1 MSYRRTLQ
9 PPSSPA
15 RRAATMRSCTLL
27 KLQAQCTPRIHNDPR
42 IQGITIHQI
51 DVTQSCP
58 NGRSPLDRIN
68 SAICSNRSTAPRVR
82 SFPESPTP
90 SCSDAFH
97 DAQRTFRRYN
107 SSEFQSSRRKQR
119 REFLFRAFTAS
130 DDQHLYIEQFPP
142 AWVVPC

>member
-9 PPSSPA
+9 PSSSPA

-27 KLQAQCTPRIHNDPR
+27 KLQAQCTPPIHNDPR

-58 NGRSPLDRIN
+58 NGWSLLDRMD
-68 SAICSNRSTAPRVR
+68 SAICSNRSTTPRVH
-82 SFPESPTP
+82 SCPVSPTP

-97 DAQRTFRRYN
+97 DAQRAFRRYN

-119 REFLFRAFTAS
+119 REFLLRAFTAS
-130 DDQHLYIEQFPP
+130 DDQHLYVEQLSPT
-142 AWVVPC
+142 WVVPG